1 MSVLTGVI
9 SYPIPLYQN
18 FPIEAQ
24 FFQPSRFVISNVTLG
39 STTIITT
46 VLDMN
51 FVIGQEIRLLIP
63 AQFGCVQ
70 LNYKTGYVLSLPASN
85 QVEVSINSNVN
96 VNQYIAG
103 TSTTNSPQII
113 AIGDINQG
121 SINSNGPRNTDSGIP
136 GAFENISPLGNN
148 E

>member
-1 MSVLTGVI
+1 
-9 SYPIPLYQN
+9 
-18 FPIEAQ
+18 
-24 FFQPSRFVISNVTLG
+24 
-39 STTIITT
+39 
-46 VLDMN
+46 MN
-51 FVIGQEIRLLIP
+51 FVIGQEVRLLIP

-70 LNYKTGYVLSLPASN
+70 LNYMTGYVLSIPASN
-85 QVEVSINSNVN
+85 QVEISIDSRVN

-103 TSTTNSPQII
+103 TSNTNSPQII

-121 SINSNGPRNTDSGIP
+121 SINSNGPSDTDPGIP